1 MQLQGSCLYFLQFA
15 CKEVQSRLLVVP
27 VFRTNAVLNL
37 SDQLE
42 LLDDAE
48 EDVVES
54 KTSFDELGTGILV
67 AFAMILERFAVPV
80 DGG

>member
-1 MQLQGSCLYFLQFA
+1 MYFLQFA

-27 VFRTNAVLNL
+27 VFRTHAVLNL

-48 EDVVES
+48 EDFVES
-54 KTSFDELGTGILV
+54 NTSFDELGTGILI

-80 DGG
+80 YGD